1 MGQAYAIVT
10 HPSLIGK
17 LSQNTEGLLPSKIS
31 IGAYIYV
38 GYLKNQ
44 SYIGGY
50 DIAYILPYSSVG
62 RAFDC

>member
-31 IGAYIYV
+31 IGGFICAAS
-38 GYLKNQ
+38 LTNQ
-44 SYIGGY
+44 AYIGGY
-50 DIAYILPYSSVG
+50 DIA
-62 RAFDC
+62 